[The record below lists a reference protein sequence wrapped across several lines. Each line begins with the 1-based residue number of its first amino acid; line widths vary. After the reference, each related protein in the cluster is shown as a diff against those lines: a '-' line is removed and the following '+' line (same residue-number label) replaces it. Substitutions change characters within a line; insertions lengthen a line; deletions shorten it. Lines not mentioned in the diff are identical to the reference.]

1 LDPKYPF
8 EDPSAPGDLI
18 GRLLRVPLRVK
29 LAGANLLLILAAG
42 AILVVAWDGAVSR
55 SQLFLT
61 ILLALSGSLLLN
73 LALVHLALAPL
84 EKIESVAARVWK
96 GNLDARVA
104 PSPLA
109 DRDMLRVGNTLNVLL
124 DRLAEER
131 SRIRELAT
139 QVIRAG
145 DEERSRLARELHD
158 STAQT
163 LAALALQASS
173 ALQSA
178 RDPGLRE
185 QLELIRVHAVDAL
198 EEVRTL
204 SHTVHPRVLDDLG
217 LLPALETLARRT
229 REAHEVEVTVTAAG
243 DASALA
249 SPLSSVLYTIA
260 QEAVTNAVRH
270 GAPRSIQIMVVATGD
285 AARLEIADDGHGF
298 DAEAPGTPP
307 AARGLFVMA
316 ERAALVDGK
325 LQIDS
330 TPGRGT
336 RIVATVPTTLATH
349 SPAHE

>member
-1 LDPKYPF
+1 LGAKYSY
-8 EDPSAPGDLI
+8 EDPSAPRDWLS
-18 GRLLRVPLRVK
+18 RLLRVPLRAK
-29 LAGANLLLILAAG
+29 LAGANLLLIVAA
-42 AILVVAWDGAVSR
+42 AAVIVVAWDGTVSR
-55 SQLFLT
+55 SQLFVT
-61 ILLALSGSLLLN
+61 IVLALSGSLLLN
-73 LALVHLALAPL
+73 LTLVHLALAPL
-84 EKIESVAARVWK
+84 EEIESVAARVWK
-96 GNLDARVA
+96 GDFDARVA

-109 DRDMLRVGNTLNVLL
+109 DSDMLRVGNTINLLL

-145 DEERSRLARELHD
+145 DQERSRLARELHD

-173 ALQSA
+173 AVQSA
-178 RDPGLRE
+178 RDSGLRE

-217 LLPALETLARRT
+217 LVPALETLARRT
-229 REAHEVEVTVTAAG
+229 KEAHELDVSVNSAG
-243 DASALA
+243 EASALPA
-249 SPLSSVLYTIA
+249 PIASVLYTIA

-270 GAPRSIQIMVVATGD
+270 GAPRSIQIMVAATGD
-285 AARLEIADDGHGF
+285 TARLEITDDGHGF
-298 DAEAPGTPP
+298 DAEVPAGRP

-325 LQIDS
+325 LHIDS
-330 TPGRGT
+330 KPGRGT

-349 SPAHE
+349 GSAHE